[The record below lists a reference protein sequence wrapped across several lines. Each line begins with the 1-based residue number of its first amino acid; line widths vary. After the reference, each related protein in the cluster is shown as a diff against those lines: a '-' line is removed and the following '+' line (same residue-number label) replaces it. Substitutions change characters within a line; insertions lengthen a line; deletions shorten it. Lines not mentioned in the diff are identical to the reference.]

1 MQLNKITG
9 QYLELSNLAG
19 DPDSELTAESIQN
32 TLESI
37 EGEFNDKAVAVTH
50 IINEMGL
57 DVEKI
62 NSEITRLQKRKTVL
76 VNRNNY
82 ISDYLKQN
90 MISADI
96 TNIKCPLFSI
106 TLAKGRDIVS
116 VHNEFEL
123 DDEYVT
129 VKTSISP
136 DKRKILKALQL
147 DPDSVK
153 GATLTKTEQ
162 SLRIK

>member
-1 MQLNKITG
+1 MQLSKITG

-19 DPDSELTAESIQN
+19 DPESELTTESIQD

-37 EGEFNDKAVAVTH
+37 QGEFNDKAVAVTH

-62 NSEITRLQKRKTVL
+62 DSEITRLQKRKTVL
-76 VNRNNY
+76 VNRNND
-82 ISDYLKQN
+82 IRDYLKHN

-106 TLAKGRDIVS
+106 TLAKGRDTVS
-116 VHNEFEL
+116 IHNEFEL

-129 VKTSISP
+129 VKTSITP

-147 DPDSVK
+147 DPESVK

>member
-1 MQLNKITG
+1 MQLSKITG

-19 DPDSELTAESIQN
+19 DPESELTTESIQY

-37 EGEFNDKAVAVTH
+37 QGEFNDKAVAVTH

-62 NSEITRLQKRKTVL
+62 DSEITRLQKRKTVL
-76 VNRNNY
+76 VNRNND
-82 ISDYLKQN
+82 IRDYLKHN
-90 MISADI
+90 MIFADI

-116 VHNEFEL
+116 IHNESEL
-123 DDEYVT
+123 DDDYVT
-129 VKTSISP
+129 VKTSITP

-147 DPDSVK
+147 DPESVK